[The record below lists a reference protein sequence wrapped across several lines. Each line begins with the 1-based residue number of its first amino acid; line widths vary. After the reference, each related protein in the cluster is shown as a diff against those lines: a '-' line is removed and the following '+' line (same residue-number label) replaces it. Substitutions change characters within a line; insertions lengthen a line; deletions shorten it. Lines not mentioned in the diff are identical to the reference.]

1 MADLSRKKDRERLS
15 QRREP
20 YWQRLRQGAYLGFRS
35 GPDTWIARFRGADKK
50 QQYASLGEGLEFDA
64 AKRLAE
70 DWVRQLT
77 GTVVRKAKRGTVT
90 DALTAY
96 AQDLRRHGRESAAL
110 EFEWRVRAVVEG
122 DAFAKLQLEALK
134 RDDFE
139 EWRDRVRKG
148 RAARTVNRYTRAVVA
163 ALNRAIDLG
172 HVGNPAAWRVKA
184 LADDTEDNGTAIFL
198 TPGQRKALIS
208 AASPNCAALMRGL
221 ELTGARP
228 LELVSATAG
237 DFDGASLRLAHR
249 KGRPPKLRVRHVVL
263 STDGT
268 AFFDKQASDKL
279 AAAPLFTED
288 GSQPWRRHIWAREVR
303 AAVAKV
309 NAKAKGA
316 ARIPAGASAY
326 SFRHARI
333 SELLQ
338 VHGVDPLTVAHQ
350 TGTSLAMIEK
360 AYMRFIPQALREKL
374 ASVKETA

>member
-20 YWQRLRQGAYLGFRS
+20 DRQRLRQGAYLGFRS
-35 GPDTWIARFRGADKK
+35 GPDTGRSR
-50 QQYASLGEGLEFDA
+50 ASAALTRSSSTPRSVKGSKSDA

-139 EWRDRVRKG
+139 EWRYGVRKG

-221 ELTGARP
+221 DSDRRQATGA
-228 LELVSATAG
+228 G
-237 DFDGASLRLAHR
+237 QCDGRRLR
-249 KGRPPKLRVRHVVL
+249 
-263 STDGT
+263 
-268 AFFDKQASDKL
+268 
-279 AAAPLFTED
+279 
-288 GSQPWRRHIWAREVR
+288 RRIT
-303 AAVAKV
+303 
-309 NAKAKGA
+309 A
-316 ARIPAGASAY
+316 ARAPKGPLSQTASAP
-326 SFRHARI
+326 RRA
-333 SELLQ
+333 
-338 VHGVDPLTVAHQ
+338 
-350 TGTSLAMIEK
+350 
-360 AYMRFIPQALREKL
+360 
-374 ASVKETA
+374 